1 MAEIDAMVETD
12 DVLVIL
18 VGCPNNYKVKH
29 KNYFIHIMYLLV
41 VLITGHIDVGT
52 SPDDILQFT
61 QAVEPSSK
69 LYDPCGQGVH
79 GIYPVLE

>member
-1 MAEIDAMVETD
+1 
-12 DVLVIL
+12 
-18 VGCPNNYKVKH
+18 
-29 KNYFIHIMYLLV
+29 MYLLV

-52 SPDDILQFT
+52 LPDDILQFT
-61 QAVEPSSK
+61 QAVEPSAK